1 MVFSRA
7 AHQPLERRLQPVM
20 IFLEISLR
28 FPIVVFCGCRGHRR
42 SMFAVPR
49 QAGRPMAFCERGQV

>member
-1 MVFSRA
+1 MLCSGTPHR
-7 AHQPLERRLQPVM
+7 PLERRLQPVM

-28 FPIVVFCGCRGHRR
+28 FPIVVFCGCHGHRR

-49 QAGRPMAFCERGQV
+49 QAGRLMAFCERGQV